1 MDLAN
6 ILAILIAY
14 YIGQSLVFIQKSRI
28 YIDVKLL
35 KSELFNSK
43 T

>member
-14 YIGQSLVFIQKSRI
+14 YIGQSLVFIRNLESI
-28 YIDVKLL
+28 LM
-35 KSELFNSK
+35 
-43 T
+43 